1 MDNGEKLYRAIII
14 IGSTVTKMIMS
25 GKNKKEVRQ
34 KLIDFYVRTREV
46 EDYEDLEIFLIE
58 VVYMNGDYY
67 EVERH
72 Q

>member
-1 MDNGEKLYRAIII
+1 MDNSEKLYRAIII
-14 IGSTVTKMIMS
+14 IGNTVTKMIMS

>member
-14 IGSTVTKMIMS
+14 IGNTVTKMIMS